1 MRRSWPK
8 KIADGR
14 TPTLVPEFDC
24 VSDFAYLFTPIQIGH
39 LTVKNRICCSA
50 HADAL
55 AENGMPAERER
66 RYYEEK
72 AKGGVGFMMCFG
84 SASVHPSSTARD
96 WNGVEV
102 FDDRV
107 IPFLAEFSRTMHQY
121 QVPVVCQITHRGRRG
136 RSIDLWNRLYGP
148 SDTREPN
155 HRENPHPLEPDQIDE
170 FIQAFAAAAGRLHA
184 GGFDGCEVMASHGH
198 LIDQFW
204 SKNVNQRTDEFGGDL
219 ENRMRFGVRVLE
231 AVRERVGREFIV
243 GIRVTG
249 DDFVENG
256 LGNTDMQEIC
266 GRLAEL
272 KLIDYFNVIGGSA
285 ETFVGEAAA
294 VPNMSFKL
302 GVYASLSASIRQV
315 VDVPV
320 IMTGR
325 VVDPIQAD
333 KLIAEGQADLC
344 IMNRALIADPH
355 FPNKAQSGNLDD
367 IRQCMGYN
375 EGCIDRIYTGRG
387 VTCVQNP
394 LIGREREWASL
405 TPASKPCKIVVVGGG
420 PAGLEAARVA
430 ATRAHRVVLLE
441 KSDQLGG
448 QTLIARRAPGRQ
460 DFDGATRWSSLQC
473 KKLGVEVRLRT
484 EATLDALLAERPDK
498 VVIATGAR
506 ARKPQL
512 EGLEQHQVVSGW
524 DVLLGQ
530 AANLGRVVLVIDEEY
545 AHQGPTIAEF
555 LVDAGKEVDLI
566 TSQETIGNHLGATTR
581 PPLLRR
587 LFRKQVQIFN
597 HLEAVSLHNGCLRAR
612 NIWSGELHEV
622 GPYESFVYAYGGASV
637 DELSVPLK
645 ARGLIVETIGDAFA
659 PRSLQHA
666 ILEGHKLGR
675 EI

>member
-1 MRRSWPK
+1 M
-8 KIADGR
+8 G
-14 TPTLVPEFDC
+14 TPM
-24 VSDFAYLFTPIQIGH
+24 SDFAYLFSPIQVGH
-39 LTVKNRICCSA
+39 LTVKNRICVSA

-55 AENGMPAERER
+55 AEDGMPTERER

-72 AKGGVGFMMCFG
+72 AMGGVGFMMCFG

-107 IPFLAEFSRTMHQY
+107 IPYLSEFSSTMHKY
-121 QVPVVCQITHRGRRG
+121 NVPVVCQITHRGRRG

-155 HRENPHPLEPDQIDE
+155 HRENPHPLDEEKMQE
-170 FIQAFAAAAGRLHA
+170 FIDAFAAAAGRLQA
-184 GGFDGCEVMASHGH
+184 GGFDGCEVMASHCH

-204 SKNVNQRTDEFGGDL
+204 SRNVNERTDAYGGDL
-219 ENRMRFGVRVLE
+219 NNRLRFGIRVME
-231 AVRERVGREFIV
+231 AIRERVGRNFIV

-249 DDFVENG
+249 DDFLENG
-256 LGNTDMQEIC
+256 LDAPLMQEIC
-266 GRLAEL
+266 GRLSEL
-272 KLIDYFNVIGGSA
+272 KLLDYFNVIGGSA

-302 GVYASLSASIRQV
+302 GVYAQLSANIRQV

-320 IMTGR
+320 IVTGR

-355 FPNKAQSGNLDD
+355 MPNKAQAGATDD

-394 LIGREREWASL
+394 VIGRERQWASL
-405 TPASKPCKIVVVGGG
+405 PPIAQRRRVVVVGGG
-420 PAGLEAARVA
+420 PAGLEAARVSA
-430 ATRAHRVVLLE
+430 ARGHQVILFER
-441 KSDQLGG
+441 SDRLGG
-448 QTLIARRAPGRQ
+448 QTLIARLAPGRQ

-473 KKLGVEVRLRT
+473 RKLGVDIRLNT
-484 EATLDALLAERPDK
+484 QATLENILAESPD
-498 VVIATGAR
+498 VVIVATGAT
-506 ARKPQL
+506 ARPPKFDTSQS
-512 EGLEQHQVVSGW
+512 QHTVASAW
-524 DVLLGQ
+524 DVLQRHVTDLGQ
-530 AANLGRVVLVIDEEY
+530 VVLVIDEEY
-545 AHQGPTIAEF
+545 GHQGPTTAEF

-566 TSQETIGNHLGATTR
+566 TSQETIANFLGATTR

-587 LFRKQVQIFN
+587 LFKKRVQIFN
-597 HLEAVSLHNGCLRAR
+597 HLEARALKDGCLIAR
-612 NIWSGELHEV
+612 NIWTGEMQEV
-622 GPYESFVYAYGGASV
+622 GPYDSFVYAYGGLRV
-637 DELSVPLK
+637 DELSEPLK
-645 ARGLIVETIGDAFA
+645 ARGIAVELVGDAFA

-666 ILEGHKLGR
+666 ILEGHRLGR
-675 EI
+675 EV

>member
-1 MRRSWPK
+1 MP
-8 KIADGR
+8 
-14 TPTLVPEFDC
+14 
-24 VSDFAYLFTPIQIGH
+24 DFAFLFKPIAIGSRQ
-39 LTVKNRICCSA
+39 VKNRICCSA

-96 WNGVEV
+96 WNGVEL

-107 IPFLAEFSRTMHQY
+107 IPYLAEFSATMHRY
-121 QVPVVCQITHRGRRG
+121 EVPVVAQITHRGRRG

-155 HRENPHPLEPDQIDE
+155 HRENPHALDAPMMDE
-170 FIQAFAAAAGRLHA
+170 IVSAFAAAAGRLQQ
-184 GGFDGCEVMASHGH
+184 GGFDGCEVMASHCH

-204 SKNVNQRTDEFGGDL
+204 SRNVNRRSDEYGGEL
-219 ENRMRFGVRVLE
+219 PNRLRFGVRVLE

-249 DDFVENG
+249 DDFLENG
-256 LGNTDMQEIC
+256 LDHAQMQDIC
-266 GRLAEL
+266 GRLNDL
-272 KLIDYFNVIGGSA
+272 QLIDYFNVIGGSA

-294 VPNMSFKL
+294 VPNMSFRL
-302 GVYASLSASIRQV
+302 GVYTHLSAGIRAV

-320 IMTGR
+320 IATAR
-325 VVDPIQAD
+325 IVDPMQAD
-333 KLIAEGQADLC
+333 RIIAEGQADLC

-355 FPNKAQSGNLDD
+355 MPRKAQTGALDE

-394 LIGREREWASL
+394 VIGREREWSEL
-405 TPASKPCKIVVVGGG
+405 PPARIKRRVVVVGGG

-430 ATRAHRVVLLE
+430 AARGHSVVLFE
-441 KSDQLGG
+441 KSARLGG
-448 QTLIARRAPGRQ
+448 QTLIANRAPGRQ
-460 DFDGATRWSSLQC
+460 DFDGATRWSGIQC
-473 KKLGVEVRLRT
+473 RKLGVDIRLNT
-484 EATLDALLAERPDK
+484 EATPERVLAERPDR
-498 VVIATGAR
+498 ILLATGAT
-506 ARKPQL
+506 ARPPAFT
-512 EGLEQHQVVSGW
+512 GLDGHLVVSAW
-524 DVLLGQ
+524 DVLQEHAPPLGKV
-530 AANLGRVVLVIDEEY
+530 LLVIDEEY
-545 AHQGPTIAEF
+545 GHQGPTTAEF
-555 LVDAGKEVDLI
+555 LLERGHEVDLI
-566 TSQETIGNHLGATTR
+566 TSQETIGNFLGATTR

-587 LFRKQVQIFN
+587 LFSRHAQIFN
-597 HLEAVSLHNGCLRAR
+597 HLEAVSLRDGCLVAR

-622 GPYESFVYAYGGASV
+622 GPYDGFVYAYGGVAWDPLSRPLREQGV
-637 DELSVPLK
+637 AVEL
-645 ARGLIVETIGDAFA
+645 IGDAFA

-666 ILEGHKLGR
+666 ILEGHKFAR
-675 EI
+675 EIEG